1 MDRKLEMMSKIFAGL
16 LVMLVILFLGWL
28 LWPKILPP
36 TIPGPPV
43 TVSTISF
50 SEPRQESILSHEPT
64 PPSESVPETM
74 PAVPNTGRDFD
85 VPHGAILPA
94 VLLDNGSSEEN
105 KIADGLLISLEED
118 FFKELQEAK
127 SKGGA
132 TQEIWE
138 ELRSKYDERYIAL
151 FGQDAYL
158 EATNLAAEEAREDF
172 KTPATPH

>member
-1 MDRKLEMMSKIFAGL
+1 MMSKIFAGL

-127 SKGGA
+127 SKGVA
-132 TQEIWE
+132 TQETWE

-151 FGQDAYL
+151 FGQEAYM
-158 EATNLAAEEAREDF
+158 EATNLAADEAREDF
-172 KTPATPH
+172 ETPTSPR

>member
-1 MDRKLEMMSKIFAGL
+1 MKALVGL
-16 LVMLVILFLGWL
+16 LALVLIFFLVWLF
-28 LWPKILPP
+28 WPQRLAKSIPEPPEPISAFSFTDTLPP
-36 TIPGPPV
+36 PPSSPVRAQLSESLPKTIP
-43 TVSTISF
+43 
-50 SEPRQESILSHEPT
+50 
-64 PPSESVPETM
+64 SVPTS
-74 PAVPNTGRDFD
+74 GRNFD

-94 VLLDNGSSEEN
+94 MLLDNGSSDEN
-105 KIADGLLISLEED
+105 KIADRLLVSLEEE

-172 KTPATPH
+172 KTPATPR

>member
-1 MDRKLEMMSKIFAGL
+1 MDRRLETMSKVFAGL
-16 LVMLVILFLGWL
+16 LVMLVIIFLGWL

-36 TIPGPPV
+36 TIPEPPV

-50 SEPRQESILSHEPT
+50 SETRQECILSHEPT

-74 PAVPNTGRDFD
+74 PAVPNTERDFD

-94 VLLDNGSSEEN
+94 VLLDNGSSDEN